1 MNVVCKSELRK
12 DMLGKRQL
20 ITPSEALAAG
30 KNIAGFLLGL
40 MSEKK
45 GKSLVLLFAS
55 YKNEPDT
62 DVIFDII
69 HNCFENISIAYPRV
83 SDDGVNME
91 YYITDSVNDLI
102 SGYKGIRE
110 PKPLSEN
117 HITPY
122 RISAEYDNVY
132 VIVPGLAFDKRGYR
146 VGYGGGFYDRYLK
159 RLRGI
164 FIGICYDFQYINDI
178 NIKTDI
184 YDVSCDYI
192 ITDKRIIRRV

>member
-1 MNVVCKSELRK
+1 MLSKRK
-12 DMLGKRQL
+12 L
-20 ITPSEALAAG
+20 ITLSEASAAG
-30 KNIAGFLLGL
+30 KNIADFLVGF

-45 GKSLVLLFAS
+45 GKSLVLSFAS

-69 HNCFENISIAYPRV
+69 HNCFENICIAYPRV

-91 YYITDSVNDLI
+91 YYIIHSVNDLI

-117 HITPY
+117 HIAPD
-122 RISAEYDNVY
+122 SVLAEYDNVY

-159 RLRGI
+159 RLKGI
-164 FIGICYDFQYINDI
+164 FIGICYDFQYIHDI
-178 NIKTDI
+178 NIETDI
-184 YDVSCDYI
+184 YDVRCDYI
-192 ITDKRIIRRV
+192 ITDRRIIRRA

>member
-1 MNVVCKSELRK
+1 MDVVCKSELRK
-12 DMLGKRQL
+12 NMLSKRKL
-20 ITPSEALAAG
+20 TTPSKALTAG
-30 KNIAGFLLGL
+30 KNIADFLVGL

-45 GKSLVLLFAS
+45 GKSVVLTFAS

-69 HNCFENISIAYPRV
+69 HNCFENICIAYPRV

-91 YYITDSVNDLI
+91 YYITHSVNDLI

-110 PKPLSEN
+110 PKSLSEN
-117 HITPY
+117 HIATD
-122 RISAEYDNVY
+122 SVLAEYDNVY

-159 RLRGI
+159 RIKGI
-164 FIGICYDFQYINDI
+164 FIGICYDFQYIHDI
-178 NIKTDI
+178 NIETDI
-184 YDVSCDYI
+184 YDVCCDYI
-192 ITDKRIIRRV
+192 ITDRRIIRRA